1 MALKPADKKII
12 DAFTDGDPDIPEGA
26 KSDFYASRGTLYG
39 PMGSPLARISAR
51 QGLFSVTWIGTGGT
65 KYQDDTYR
73 YLKKTVPSNNFKEAE
88 DTPYRPNGKRK
99 DAFFLWA
106 TAGGKNVKLPTSDGK
121 PLSERE
127 ATTIASKFDSSRRII
142 VSTTR
147 DAALPRRTYKDII
160 HDAERE
166 KYPIDYAVRN
176 GAVDPQALEA
186 LKEVVAGLPVA

>member
-1 MALKPADKKII
+1 
-12 DAFTDGDPDIPEGA
+12 
-26 KSDFYASRGTLYG
+26 DFYASRGTLYG

-106 TAGGKNVKLPTSDGK
+106 TAAGKNVKLPTSHGK
-121 PLSERE
+121 PLTERE
-127 ATTIASKFDSSRRII
+127 ATTIARKFASSRRI
-142 VSTTR
+142 VVRPATYR
-147 DAALPRRTYKDII
+147 QNANPPPLPRRRRLPKPPARAAALPRRTYK
-160 HDAERE
+160 H
-166 KYPIDYAVRN
+166 
-176 GAVDPQALEA
+176 
-186 LKEVVAGLPVA
+186 